1 MNTPNALYPI
11 RLTVNGEIYDISVPA
26 YRTLV
31 DTLRYDLKLTGTKQ
45 TCGIG
50 VCGACSVLIDGK
62 LLASCIK
69 LAVQVDGAEITTIEG
84 IENGGILH
92 PLQQSFIDNGG
103 FQCGICTSGQI
114 IAAKALLDANPSP
127 TREEIID
134 WMMGNL
140 CRCTGYYQILDS
152 ISKVIETQKK
162 TGPL

>member
-1 MNTPNALYPI
+1 MSTPNALYPV
-11 RLTVNGEIYDISVPA
+11 RLIVNGQPIDINVPA
-26 YRTLV
+26 RRTLV
-31 DTLRYDLKLTGTKQ
+31 DTLRYDLNLTGTKE

-50 VCGACSVLIDGK
+50 VCGACSVLVNGE

-69 LAVQVDGAEITTIEG
+69 LTVQIDGAEITTIEG
-84 IENGGILH
+84 IGAEGNLH

-103 FQCGICTSGQI
+103 FQCGICTPGQI

-127 TREEIID
+127 TREEVID

-152 ISKVIETQKK
+152 ISKAVEIQNGTDS
-162 TGPL
+162 